1 MPELPEVETIKN
13 ELYGNVVGRRI
24 VSITIDDPR
33 PIQNPLEEFTKGV
46 SGQRIEEL
54 YRRGKYLIFKLS
66 NGKFMIIHLRM
77 TGAVLVNPRNA
88 GKYAR
93 VLFGLDNNSEMVFTD
108 RRRLGV
114 IRLTDNISDLEKKL
128 GPEPLIEAFSAA
140 VLAQRL
146 KGRHAPI
153 KAVLLDQ
160 KVIAGVGN
168 MYADEALFAAR
179 IHPLREAGDL
189 NRRETGKLY
198 EAIVSVLSAAVAS
211 KGASVDTYQR
221 PDGAKGTAHEN
232 FKVAHQRG
240 ARCPR
245 CGGNV
250 ERIMVRGRGTYLC
263 PKCQKIKY

>member
-13 ELYGNVVGRRI
+13 ELYNNVVGRRI
-24 VSITIDDPR
+24 TSITIDDPR
-33 PIQNPLEEFTKGV
+33 PVQNPLEEFTKGV
-46 SGQRIEEL
+46 SGQKIKEL
-54 YRRGKYLIFKLS
+54 QRRGKYLVFSLS
-66 NGKFMIIHLRM
+66 NGKFLIIHLRM
-77 TGAVLVNPRNA
+77 TGAVLFDPGKV

-93 VLFGLDNNSEMVFTD
+93 VIFGLDDDHEMVFTD

-114 IRLTDNISDLEKKL
+114 IRLTGSLADLEKKL
-128 GPEPLIEAFSAA
+128 GPEPLTVTFSAA

-160 KVIAGVGN
+160 KVLAGVGN
-168 MYADEALFAAR
+168 MYADEALFAAK
-179 IHPLREAGDL
+179 IHPIREAGDL
-189 NRRETGKLY
+189 NKREIGRLHG
-198 EAIVSVLSAAVAS
+198 AIVSVLTEAVAN

-240 ARCPR
+240 AKCPN

-250 ERIMVRGRGTYLC
+250 ERIVVRGRGTYLC
-263 PKCQKIKY
+263 PKCQKI